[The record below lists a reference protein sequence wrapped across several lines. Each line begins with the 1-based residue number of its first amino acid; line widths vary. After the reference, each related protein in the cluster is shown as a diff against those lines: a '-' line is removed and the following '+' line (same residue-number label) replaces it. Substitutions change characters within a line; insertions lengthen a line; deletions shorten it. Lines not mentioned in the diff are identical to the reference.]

1 MCNLSK
7 KVYFFSKKACKS
19 TNLWYTYICK
29 VVKSLLERLKEVYK
43 KLHKSKSNPIEE
55 KVMSKKIYRTFT
67 KTIVKASKVD
77 FENEQP
83 IMTPLDLIE
92 LDGSVSMERAQREV
106 SSIYE
111 GKQVVIVSL
120 SVNEEQYVITQEDF
134 KKYGTKV
141 EKEIEA

>member
-1 MCNLSK
+1 
-7 KVYFFSKKACKS
+7 
-19 TNLWYTYICK
+19 
-29 VVKSLLERLKEVYK
+29 
-43 KLHKSKSNPIEE
+43 
-55 KVMSKKIYRTFT
+55 
-67 KTIVKASKVD
+67 
-77 FENEQP
+77 
-83 IMTPLDLIE
+83 MTPLDLIE

-134 KKYGTKV
+134 KKHGTKV

>member
-1 MCNLSK
+1 M
-7 KVYFFSKKACKS
+7 
-19 TNLWYTYICK
+19 
-29 VVKSLLERLKEVYK
+29 
-43 KLHKSKSNPIEE
+43 P
-55 KVMSKKIYRTFT
+55 KKIYRTFT
-67 KTIVKASKVD
+67 KTIVKASTVD
-77 FENEQP
+77 FQNEQP

-106 SSIYE
+106 SAIHA

-120 SVNEEQYVITQEDF
+120 EVNDEHYVITQEDF

>member
-1 MCNLSK
+1 
-7 KVYFFSKKACKS
+7 
-19 TNLWYTYICK
+19 
-29 VVKSLLERLKEVYK
+29 
-43 KLHKSKSNPIEE
+43 
-55 KVMSKKIYRTFT
+55 MSKKIYRTFT

-120 SVNEEQYVITQEDF
+120 SVNEEQYIITQEDF

-141 EKEIEA
+141 EKELEA

>member
-1 MCNLSK
+1 
-7 KVYFFSKKACKS
+7 
-19 TNLWYTYICK
+19 
-29 VVKSLLERLKEVYK
+29 
-43 KLHKSKSNPIEE
+43 
-55 KVMSKKIYRTFT
+55 MSKKIYRTFT
-67 KTIVKASKVD
+67 KTIVKASTVD
-77 FENEQP
+77 FQNEQP

-106 SSIYE
+106 SAIHA

-120 SVNEEQYVITQEDF
+120 EVNDEQYVITQEDF

>member
-1 MCNLSK
+1 
-7 KVYFFSKKACKS
+7 
-19 TNLWYTYICK
+19 
-29 VVKSLLERLKEVYK
+29 
-43 KLHKSKSNPIEE
+43 
-55 KVMSKKIYRTFT
+55 
-67 KTIVKASKVD
+67 
-77 FENEQP
+77 
-83 IMTPLDLIE
+83 MTPLDLIE